1 MGEYVL
7 SMVDIDEQYKEEMEK
22 VMLELKTKTSKF
34 LKKLKDETKN
44 PKVRYGK

>member
-1 MGEYVL
+1 MT
-7 SMVDIDEQYKEEMEK
+7 DTDEQYKEEMEK
-22 VMLELKTKTSKF
+22 VMLELKTKTCKL